1 VQHSNTDLLG
11 LNCRISDFRSRIM
24 KSDIL
29 SDEYLHLLPVGL
41 IIPQKELTQWPTH
54 TRVIRDSLLL
64 RLYTS
69 LVAINN
75 PQQDSV
81 FLYDAYV

>member
-1 VQHSNTDLLG
+1 
-11 LNCRISDFRSRIM
+11 M

-64 RLYTS
+64 TF
-69 LVAINN
+69 VAVISRNKQ
-75 PQQDSV
+75 PTAGSHV
-81 FLYDAYV
+81 SA